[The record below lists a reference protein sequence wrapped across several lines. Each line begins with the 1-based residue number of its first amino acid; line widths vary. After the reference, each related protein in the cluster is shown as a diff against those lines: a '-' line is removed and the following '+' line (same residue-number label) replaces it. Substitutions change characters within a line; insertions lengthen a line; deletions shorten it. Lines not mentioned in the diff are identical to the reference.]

1 MSALHWAAENNHAR
15 IVRILLEA
23 GSNRSLMNKF
33 GKTALCLAAAKN
45 HFEACEVLQVR
56 QYISLFHSCG
66 FILKL
71 RMVFNFLGPR

>member
-33 GKTALCLAAAKN
+33 GKTAFCLASAKN
-45 HFEACEVLQVR
+45 NFDVCEVLQVC
-56 QYISLFHSCG
+56 QL
-66 FILKL
+66 
-71 RMVFNFLGPR
+71 